1 MRFYT
6 TLIAALPT
14 YFWLLVGLGGY
25 LLMPTSLLAQT
36 PDSLST
42 SPSTSLSSSSSA
54 AGEDTILHLARRVE
68 ISAEVERQ
76 ADYTFYQVFPLAEK
90 GLVFSM
96 ERVFLGRKEFAF
108 VGYDKELEA
117 LWQQTYSLE
126 TTETRIRHYFVEGY
140 YLYFL
145 LYKKNYEYEILRID
159 ARNGDLYQ
167 IPYRKLMKFEVQYFR
182 VLKNIALL
190 GGEAEGK
197 AAVIYWNMLTK
208 EQTLLPSLSKKQTY
222 VAGLEVD
229 TENEQILVILN
240 GKYSQNKEI
249 FFNTYT
255 LDGKLAYQ
263 TSIFH
268 NDEYQL
274 MTFRPYFIAPRR
286 LLETE
291 TADSVQTQE
300 EQLLI
305 LGTYSLKQW
314 QQTQGIY
321 SLMLKGGKEES
332 LKFYDF
338 AYFQN
343 YFGYLDAKAREKVLA
358 KIVKR
363 KKEGKFKRYDH
374 DYFIGDLRIHQNR
387 LFLSLQAYT
396 GVYYG
401 SRFSPNPLTA
411 MPYSPYYDYSRYW
424 IRNDR
429 GLLRSN
435 MNRYY
440 DYENFW
446 SNSKKAPSIF
456 RYFQT
461 IVCAFDT
468 QGRLIWD
475 NQFSHKEIEKTEP
488 AIFVDY
494 AVKNDTLSFLQIDEP
509 KWYYKQTHSDQFEE
523 ERQERDR
530 RTLEKTFKEGRTSDE
545 LIYAWYGDYFLHTGY
560 QIIRAGEEP
569 RRKVFFIHKISIETQ
584 TR

>member
-1 MRFYT
+1 VGGVFG
-6 TLIAALPT
+6 IFQILP
-14 YFWLLVGLGGY
+14 L
-25 LLMPTSLLAQT
+25 PSLWAQHL
-36 PDSLST
+36 DSLSN
-42 SPSTSLSSSSSA
+42 SLSTLLSSPA
-54 AGEDTILHLARRVE
+54 ADSLLHLEKRVE
-68 ISAEVERQ
+68 ISAQVERQ

-96 ERVFLGRKEFAF
+96 ERIFWGNKEFAF
-108 VGYDKELEA
+108 VGYDKDLNA
-117 LWQQTYSLE
+117 LWQQSYSLSE
-126 TTETRIRHYFVEGY
+126 TETRIRHYFVEDN

-145 LYKKNYEYEILRID
+145 LYKKNYDYEILRLD
-159 ARNGDLYQ
+159 ARNGDLYT
-167 IPYRKLMKFEVQYFR
+167 IPYRKMMKFEVQYFR

-255 LDGKLAYQ
+255 IDGKLAHQ

-286 LLETE
+286 LLEAE
-291 TADSVQTQE
+291 SADSVQTQE

-343 YFGYLDAKAREKVLA
+343 YFGYLNPKEREKMLA
-358 KIVKR
+358 KVAKR
-363 KKEGKFKRYDH
+363 KQQGKFKRYDH
-374 DYFIGDLRIHQNR
+374 DYFVGDLRVDQNR
-387 LFLSLQAYT
+387 LFLSLQAYI

-401 SRFSPNPLTA
+401 SRFSPNPVSV
-411 MPYSPYYDYSRYW
+411 MPYSPYYYSRYW
-424 IRNDR
+424 ILNDR

-461 IVCAFDT
+461 LVCAFDT

-475 NQFSHKEIEKTEP
+475 NQFSHKEVEKTEP
-488 AIFVDY
+488 AIFSDY
-494 AVKNDTLSFLQIDEP
+494 AIQQDTLTFIQIGEP
-509 KWYYKQTHSDQFEE
+509 KWYYKKTVADEFKEGRSEQ
-523 ERQERDR
+523 DR
-530 RTLEKTFKEGRTSDE
+530 RSLDATFKEGRTSEE
-545 LIYAWYGDYFLHTGY
+545 LIYAWYGKYFLHTGY
-560 QIIRAGEEP
+560 QIIRAGDEP
-569 RRKVFFIHKISIETQ
+569 RRKVFFINKVYVGQ
-584 TR
+584 